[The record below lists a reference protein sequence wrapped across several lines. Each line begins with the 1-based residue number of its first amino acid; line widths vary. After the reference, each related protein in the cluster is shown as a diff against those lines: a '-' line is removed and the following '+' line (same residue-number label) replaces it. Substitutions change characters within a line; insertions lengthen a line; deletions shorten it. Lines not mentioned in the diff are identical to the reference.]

1 MCGILGSIRFE
12 MMRKGSREDG
22 LEKDGMEK
30 PRSCVSATLCLSG
43 YRREGI

>member
-1 MCGILGSIRFE
+1 MCGILGLIRFE
-12 MMRKGSREDG
+12 MMRKGFREDG

-30 PRSCVSATLCLSG
+30 LRFCVFVILCLFG